1 MPDFVANE
9 KDFVQNYLMGYAV
22 VGGAAGGA
30 IYAYQG
36 GGSMGNYVRHAL
48 VGGVAGYAMKYINMN
63 VLGQK
68 GVSQG
73 PIPHKYVPMTVAGGI
88 SGYAVSW
95 LVGARV

>member
-1 MPDFVANE
+1 MSFQANE
-9 KDFVQNYLMGYAV
+9 KDFVQSYLMGYAV
-22 VGGAAGGA
+22 VGGAAGG
-30 IYAYQG
+30 IVYAFQG

-48 VGGVAGYAMKYINMN
+48 VGGAAGFALKYINMN
-63 VLGQK
+63 VLGTP